1 MIALLALVGLGS
13 ARDWRF
19 DVPIDPD
26 QPEARKLLEDELA
39 RPEYQ
44 AAKPSWWDEMIG
56 NILEWFTGLQ
66 PGSAEGPPVA
76 GLTVTLLVVAGLAIV
91 AFLLFGLP
99 RINRRSRVTGSLF
112 GDDDAR
118 TAAQMRASAE
128 EAAARGDYVT
138 AIAEMYRSIA
148 RGLAERTVLT
158 TSPGT
163 TAHDFATRAGTAFP
177 DSAVELVAAALAFDE
192 VRYLGGSGSAQQFAD
207 IAQLERVLRSAHAAQ
222 LEAIDA

>member
-1 MIALLALVGLGS
+1 MIDLLAGVGLGS
-13 ARDWRF
+13 ARNRRV

-56 NILEWFTGLQ
+56 NIVEWFAELQ
-66 PGSAEGPPVA
+66 PGATGGPPVA
-76 GLTVTLLVVAGLAIV
+76 GLTVTLLVVAGLVIV

-112 GDDDAR
+112 GEDDAR

-163 TAHDFATRAGTAFP
+163 TAHDFAARGGTAFP
-177 DSAVELVAAALAFDE
+177 DSAEALVAAARAFDE
-192 VRYLGGSGSAQQFAD
+192 VRYLGRAGSAQQFAD
-207 IAQLERVLRSAHAAQ
+207 VAQLERVLRTARAAQ
-222 LEAIDA
+222 LEVIDA